1 MNIHHNKTSLI
12 KAGALL
18 PFIFL
23 LLFTSCKKDDEETQL
38 PPQEVVTEDTSG
50 LTGELTVYTYYLDD
64 NNHQVPAYS
73 TVVYLYA
80 SYDDILIDRN
90 NSTNDLAIYRLI
102 TATDNNV
109 AYFGYINYGNY
120 YVWANAT
127 INNKYYERISIVQV
141 RPGRKE
147 TLNVTMLVQQTQ

>member
-1 MNIHHNKTSLI
+1 MNTLLNHIS
-12 KAGALL
+12 KAGFALPL
-18 PFIFL
+18 FLIF
-23 LLFTSCKKDDEETQL
+23 FWGTSCKKDNDESQL

-64 NNHQVPAYS
+64 YNHQVPAYS
-73 TVVYLYA
+73 TIVYLYA

-90 NSTNDLAIYRLI
+90 NSTNDLAIYRLS

-141 RPGRKE
+141 RPGRQE
-147 TLNVTMLVQQTQ
+147 TLNVTMLVQQSQ

>member
-1 MNIHHNKTSLI
+1 MNILLNHIS
-12 KAGALL
+12 KAGFALPL
-18 PFIFL
+18 LFIF
-23 LLFTSCKKDDEETQL
+23 FGGTSCKKDNDEGQL

-73 TVVYLYA
+73 TIVYLYA

-90 NSTNDLAIYRLI
+90 NSTNDLAIYRLS

-141 RPGRKE
+141 RPGRQE
-147 TLNVTMLVQQTQ
+147 TLNVTMLVQQSQ